1 MMTLLSKEQYN
12 VAVNGHVGRV
22 HATRQATMQFGPKW
36 WLHGPTIYTIKCRAT
51 PVYKKWQLHG
61 FAWRV
66 DHLKQRLG
74 AIEKYQL
81 RLVF

>member
-36 WLHGPTIYTIKCRAT
+36 WLHGPTIYTLKNMAT
-51 PVYKKWQLHG
+51 RPYTRCKKKRQLHS
-61 FAWRV
+61 FSRQV
-66 DHLKQRLG
+66 DHSK
-74 AIEKYQL
+74 
-81 RLVF
+81 